1 MRDVL
6 TAFWRA
12 CATCLHPRVLLWS
25 MLPLLLAAG
34 LVGLTGWAFWEP
46 ALDAVRAG
54 LNAWS
59 LSDAVFRWLHS
70 VGAPQLRAMVAPM
83 VVVAL
88 SVPVVLVLTLL
99 LVAALATP
107 AVVRL
112 VARQRYPELQAR
124 KGARWVQGVLWSILC
139 TAAALLALVLSIPLW
154 LVPPLVVV
162 LPPLIWGW
170 LTCRVLSFDV
180 LAQHASAPERRI
192 ILRGQRWRLLAMGV
206 ACGYLGALPSLIW
219 AAGSA
224 ALILAPLLAL
234 VAVWLYTVVFVFA
247 ACWFAHFCLAELQRL
262 RLASASASVS
272 APIAAS
278 VTAPVAA
285 PTAAALTEATG
296 P

>member
-1 MRDVL
+1 MRAVL

-25 MLPLLLAAG
+25 LLPLLLAG
-34 LVGLTGWAFWEP
+34 LLVGLTGWAFWEP
-46 ALDAVRAG
+46 ALDAVRVG

-70 VGAPQLRAMVAPM
+70 VGAPQLRAMVAPL

-112 VARQRYPELQAR
+112 VARQRYPELHAR
-124 KGARWVQGVLWSILC
+124 QGASWVQGVLWSILC
-139 TAAALLALVLSIPLW
+139 TAAALLALGLSIPLW

-170 LTCRVLSFDV
+170 LACRVLSFDV
-180 LAQHASAPERRI
+180 LAHHASAAERRTV
-192 ILRGQRWRLLAMGV
+192 LRSRRWPLLAMGV
-206 ACGYLGALPSLIW
+206 LCGYLGALPSLLW
-219 AAGSA
+219 ATGGA
-224 ALILAPLLAL
+224 ALLLAPLLVL
-234 VAVWLYTVVFVFA
+234 VTVWLYTVIFVFA
-247 ACWFAHFCLAELQRL
+247 ACWFTHYGLAELQQL
-262 RLASASASVS
+262 RDAEHTHLQSELFSES
-272 APIAAS
+272 
-278 VTAPVAA
+278 
-285 PTAAALTEATG
+285 PT